1 MKFNSENVKNTV
13 SAMCKTY
20 KLLSEKKLMN
30 SKRSITYCYDFSLL
44 ESSNIPM
51 DIMNQ
56 VKTSAITESSLMT
69 DCVMVDCKSLENG
82 KQYYVTLDFTCYNVV
97 SDSKNKTVYRIME
110 CTGIRVSAY
119 NLNIYGYVS
128 ERDMPSETYT
138 IGVIRTSIA
147 NGAIELK
154 IA

>member
-1 MKFNSENVKNTV
+1 
-13 SAMCKTY
+13 
-20 KLLSEKKLMN
+20 
-30 SKRSITYCYDFSLL
+30 
-44 ESSNIPM
+44 
-51 DIMNQ
+51 
-56 VKTSAITESSLMT
+56 
-69 DCVMVDCKSLENG
+69 
-82 KQYYVTLDFTCYNVV
+82 
-97 SDSKNKTVYRIME
+97 ME